1 MANSSEE
8 LNNLMPQSETSGCVN
23 HRIQELSLQL
33 AMEKREKSEL
43 EKLVAKQ
50 EGTIAKLHDEIRALY
65 KESGRS
71 EEKIGVFLF
80 YPSWHTFS
88 INQ

>member
-8 LNNLMPQSETSGCVN
+8 LNNLMPQSENNDCVN
-23 HRIQELSLQL
+23 QRIHELSLQL

-50 EGTIAKLHDEIRALY
+50 EGTIAKLHDEIRAL
-65 KESGRS
+65 
-71 EEKIGVFLF
+71 
-80 YPSWHTFS
+80 
-88 INQ
+88 